1 MKTLHKYLT
10 TQVLASL
17 LLTTAVFTFVLLLG
31 NVLKEILPLLVTG
44 QARLGLVV
52 KAVGLLIPFVWVFAL
67 PMGLLTATLLV
78 FGRFSAEQE
87 LTAARASGVSLLSL
101 VTPILL
107 FSLFCC
113 VVSAWFN
120 MDLGPRSR
128 VAYKQ
133 LRFELLNGLM
143 NVQLPEGQPIDDFPG
158 YICYME
164 KNRDG
169 NLENVLVIKPGNETN
184 ATTTIKAPRG
194 RLETSTPNKQVIL
207 HLFDA
212 RSVTW
217 SGTRNITTS
226 SPELIF
232 NFDLNTATNQPGK
245 PGIGDMTFWQLRDE
259 LRDLERRIGQPPPAA
274 LTSDELRARAR
285 EFSKQRND
293 IITGPILVKMNRQIA
308 FSFACFGFTLVG
320 IPLGIRMHRRETN
333 IGVAIALALVLVYY
347 SFIILGESLSAR
359 PEFVPHLIL
368 WVPNFIFQAVGA
380 VLLWRANRGI

>member
-10 TQVLASL
+10 GQVLASL

-31 NVLKEILPLLVTG
+31 NVIKEILPLLING
-44 QARLGLVV
+44 QVRLGLVM
-52 KAVGLLIPFVWVFAL
+52 KAIGLLIPFVWVFAL

-128 VAYKQ
+128 VEYKQ
-133 LRFELLNGLM
+133 LRFELLNGLE
-143 NVQLPEGQPIDDFPG
+143 NVQLPEGQPIYDFPG
-158 YICYME
+158 YILYVE
-164 KNRDG
+164 KNRGGD
-169 NLENVLVIKPGNETN
+169 LENVRIFMPGNETN
-184 ATTTIKAPRG
+184 ANTFIKASHG
-194 RLETSTPNKQVIL
+194 RLETDKPNKKIVL
-207 HLFDA
+207 YLFDA
-212 RSVTW
+212 QSVRL
-217 SGTRNITTS
+217 GTRTVITST
-226 SPELIF
+226 PQLKY
-232 NFDLNTATNQPGK
+232 NFDLNTATNRPGK
-245 PGIGDMTFWQLRDE
+245 PSISDMTFWQLRNE
-259 LRDLERRIGQPPPAA
+259 LRDLERRIGLPPEAA
-274 LTSDELRARAR
+274 FTSDELRGQAR
-285 EFSKQRND
+285 EIAKQRND
-293 IITGPILVKMNRQIA
+293 LTEPILVKMNRQIA

-320 IPLGIRMHRRETN
+320 IPLGIRVHRRETN

-359 PEFVPHLIL
+359 PEFAPHLIL